1 MWRIGFFKQE
11 EAGEGGAAGGAAGG
25 QPPID
30 PKEFEALKA
39 ERDAMKGKLDELLT
53 ETKKAKDAR
62 REAEANAAREAEER
76 ARKAGDF
83 EQLHKSSE
91 TERQRLMSELDG
103 MRANIAN
110 EKRDN
115 AAMKLA
121 TELADGHNAELLK
134 EFLARRLKYTDDGLK
149 VTDQSGQLTVS
160 TLADLKNEFS
170 NDAKYAALLKG
181 NQSSGGG
188 APGSAKGGGAAGA
201 KTITRSEFAGL
212 DPATQMRHIKSG
224 GKIVD

>member
-1 MWRIGFFKQE
+1 MSEVAETTEVK
-11 EAGEGGAAGGAAGG
+11 
-25 QPPID
+25 PID
-30 PKEFEALKA
+30 PAEYQQLLQ

-53 ETKKAKDAR
+53 ETKKAKEAR
-62 REAEANAAREAEER
+62 REAEAIAAREAEER

-91 TERQRLMSELDG
+91 AERQRLIAELDG

-121 TELADGHNAELLK
+121 AELADGHNAELLK

-160 TLADLKNEFS
+160 TLADLKSEFS

-188 APGSAKGGGAAGA
+188 ASGSAKGGAGA
-201 KTITRSEFAGL
+201 GVKVITRSEFAGL
-212 DPATQMRHIKSG
+212 DPAAQMRHVKGG